1 MYFSY
6 SDNQRAQD
14 AINITL
20 FHWGIHGWIVYV
32 LIGLLLGFIAY
43 RNDLPMT
50 MRSCFYP
57 IIGDKIYGTLG
68 DFIDIM
74 SIVCTMFGVCTSLGI
89 GVLQIN
95 NNLRRL
101 AYQFTGKENAIEENT
116 TNQIIIIWSITAIAT
131 ASVITGLKVGIR
143 RLSEICFALGMFIML
158 TVLFYDDTWFCLNVF
173 VQSLGYYVQ
182 WFLQL
187 GFHTDA
193 FAQLGKAP
201 DGKEASNWMDDW
213 TIFYWGWWIA
223 WSPFVGMFIARISRG
238 RTIKE
243 FINYTLT
250 LPVLYCFLWF
260 CIFGGIGIKM
270 EREAAL
276 ANVTCSSVLGGKN
289 ATESFNGLYRLSC
302 RGKND
307 MWFDVINQYKGIG
320 GFLSVMSL
328 ISLVL
333 YFVTSSD
340 SGSLIIDC
348 LSANGDP
355 NPPIIQ
361 RIFWA
366 LTEGACATALLGAG
380 GETSLTALQAV
391 SVSSGLIYTLILNLM
406 CVALWRALKIEGGDL
421 DPEGPQFATDLLDV
435 LYNPTKTKI
444 IKVIVATFAPWW
456 PLGKVAAKLF
466 NTSHWPYM
474 ILFAVPFYTWAILLL
489 LQIENP
495 GLPYVGWAILI
506 AFFAYA
512 SGVRTNIRAKYR
524 INGNMVEDFFA
535 VMLMYPLAA
544 VQMENH
550 MEITDLMA
558 APDLEDGRT
567 RSGSIVMTDGANY
580 EKGVEG
586 NGPDAVHGYS
596 QDKVQAYYNHT
607 TPM

>member
-68 DFIDIM
+68 DLIDIM

-444 IKVIVATFAPWW
+444 IKVIVAIFAPWW

-550 MEITDLMA
+550 MEIADLMA
-558 APDLEDGRT
+558 PPDLEDGRT

-580 EKGVEG
+580 EKGGEG

-596 QDKVQAYYNHT
+596 QDKVQAYYDHT
-607 TPM
+607 TPL